1 MVVVKKDILN
11 LGKGPMQGLH
21 DARLAAEAEY
31 CINYNR
37 KGMER
42 K

>member
-1 MVVVKKDILN
+1 
-11 LGKGPMQGLH
+11 MQGLH

-42 K
+42 KTTAIHLSLK